1 MSRSPTY
8 SLTPC
13 RTPSKTNKLCWRLRV
28 RIRHSSKQHVYLVAL
43 LGLGIFYGLREIHKE
58 TYGRVGCWLLAVS
71 AFV

>member
-13 RTPSKTNKLCWRLRV
+13 RTSSKTNKLCWRLRA
-28 RIRHSSKQHVYLVAL
+28 RIRHSLKQHVYLVAL

-71 AFV
+71 VFV